1 MADIYEINTPSF
13 VVDLDKLKE
22 NLELLR
28 SVADET
34 KSKILLAQKAYSCFD
49 TYPLIAEYL
58 DGTTASGIYEAR
70 LGFEEFK
77 KEVHIFSPAYKVED
91 MEKIV
96 KIAKHIVFN
105 SFSQMALYAKLA
117 KENGCEI
124 ALRINPECS
133 TQTEHEIYDP
143 CSRGSRLGVR
153 IAEFEKALESKE
165 GKELYSML
173 GGLHFHTL
181 CEQNSDDLYKTLQA
195 VKQKFG
201 KYLPDMKWLNFGGG
215 HHITRKDYDV
225 ELLKK
230 CIVEMRDDY
239 DLSIYLEPGEAV
251 VLNAGY
257 LVTTVID
264 VVEADIPVAIL
275 DTSAAC
281 HMPDVI
287 EMPYRPPLKDSALP
301 DEKPYTYRLAGPT
314 CLAGDVIG
322 EYSFDKALKAG
333 DKLVFEDMALYTMVK
348 TNTFNGMP
356 LPDIN
361 VMENGEC
368 RLIKSFSYEDFKM
381 RLS

>member
-1 MADIYEINTPSF
+1 MANIYEINTPSF
-13 VVDLDKLKE
+13 VVNLDKLKE

-34 KSKILLAQKAYSCFD
+34 KSKILLAQKAYSCFE
-49 TYPLIAEYL
+49 TYPLIAKYL

-77 KEVHIFSPAYKVED
+77 KEVHIFSPAYKAED
-91 MEKIV
+91 MEEIV

-153 IAEFEKALESKE
+153 ISDFEKALESKE

-173 GGLHFHTL
+173 DGLHFHTL
-181 CEQNSDDLYKTLQA
+181 CEQNSDDLYTTLQA
-195 VKQKFG
+195 VEQKFG

-225 ELLKK
+225 ELLKE
-230 CIVEMRDDY
+230 CIVKMRDKY
-239 DLSIYLEPGEAV
+239 NLSIYLEPGEAV

-287 EMPYRPPLKDSALP
+287 EMPYRPPLKDSAMP
-301 DEKPYTYRLAGPT
+301 YEKQYTYRLAGPT